1 MLTTEQILENARQT
15 IRTEG
20 AEILALEQYIDAG
33 FADAVKCIIQSKG
46 RVVVTGIGKSA
57 IIGQKIVATLNSTGT
72 PSVFMHAADAVHGDL
87 GTLQQDDIV
96 IAISKSGETAEIKV
110 LTPLLKRAGN
120 KLIALVGNIHSY
132 LATHADMILNCTV
145 VNEACP
151 NNLAPTSSTTAQLV
165 MGDAL
170 AVALLSCRN
179 FGPKD
184 FAKFHPG
191 GALGKKLYLKVGDII
206 SNEKPEVKLDST
218 LKEVIYSISS
228 GRLGATI
235 VIDNGK
241 ICGIITDGDLRRLIE
256 KTDNLSG
263 IIAKDLMNSQ
273 PKQIE
278 KNAMA
283 TEALD
288 MVREYKISQLLVTD
302 GGKYIGLLHIHDL
315 NREGII

>member
-1 MLTTEQILENARQT
+1 MLSPQEIIDNAKQT
-15 IRTEG
+15 IRTEA
-20 AEILALEQYIDAG
+20 AEILALEQHIDSG
-33 FADAVKCIIQSKG
+33 FADAVQCIIQSTG

-87 GTLQQDDIV
+87 GTLQQDDII
-96 IAISKSGETAEIKV
+96 IAISKSGETSEIKV

-120 KLIALVGNIHSY
+120 KLIAMVGNTNSY
-132 LATHADMILNCTV
+132 LATHADMLLNCTIST
-145 VNEACP
+145 EACP

-179 FGPKD
+179 FGPED

-191 GALGKKLYLKVGDII
+191 GALGKKLYMKVGDII
-206 SNEKPEVKLDST
+206 SSEKPIVNPDSP

-228 GRLGATI
+228 GRLGATA
-235 VIDNGK
+235 VINGDK

-256 KTDNLSG
+256 KTDNLAG
-263 IIAKDLMNSQ
+263 TTATNLMNTA

-283 TEALD
+283 TEALEL
-288 MVREYKISQLLVTD
+288 VREYKISQLLVTD
-302 GGKYIGLLHIHDL
+302 SGKYVGLLHIHDL